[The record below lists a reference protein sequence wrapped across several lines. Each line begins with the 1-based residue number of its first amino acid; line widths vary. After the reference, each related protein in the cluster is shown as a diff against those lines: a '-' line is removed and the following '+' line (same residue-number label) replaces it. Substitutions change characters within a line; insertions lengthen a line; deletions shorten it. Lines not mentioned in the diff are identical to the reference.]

1 MISFAQAFLAVLVQ
15 YDEVAPLPAKSPIG
29 GPLWS
34 VVLPALLLAVA
45 CLGTLLLY
53 RHFAGQDRN
62 QP

>member
-1 MISFAQAFLAVLVQ
+1 MIPFAWAFLTVLVQ
-15 YDEVAPLPAKSPIG
+15 YDEVTPLPAESPIE

-34 VVLPALLLAVA
+34 VVIPALLLAVA

-62 QP
+62 